1 MRSRSGPARRA
12 TPDPRHEARV
22 TGYDLWYWTGI
33 PGRGEFIRLALEA
46 GGIAYRDCAREEG
59 DAAMLADMARRG
71 QPQPFAPPYLVAGE
85 LCIAQ
90 TANIL
95 LFLGDRHLGPAD
107 EAGRHA
113 AQTLQLS
120 VADMVA
126 EAHNVH
132 HPVASGLYYRD
143 QMPEAAR
150 AAKAFREARMPKY
163 LGWFERVLVGGGG
176 PWLLGR
182 AWTYADLSLFQ
193 LLEGLAYA
201 FPKRMATLASDIPL
215 TLALRERVRALPELA
230 AYLHSARRL
239 PFNEDGLF
247 RHYPELDAK

>member
-1 MRSRSGPARRA
+1 M
-12 TPDPRHEARV
+12 T
-22 TGYDLWYWTGI
+22 YDLWYWTGI
-33 PGRGEFIRLALEA
+33 PGRGEFVRLALEA
-46 GGIAYRDCAREEG
+46 GSIPYRDRARDEG
-59 DAAMLADMARRG
+59 DAAMIADMARRTNLA
-71 QPQPFAPPYLVAGE
+71 PFAPPYLVAGE

-95 LFLGDRHLGPAD
+95 LFLGDRHLGPRD

-113 AQTLQLS
+113 AQTLQLT
-120 VADMVA
+120 VADMVV

-143 QMPEAAR
+143 QQPEAAR
-150 AAKAFREARMPKY
+150 AAEAFREARMPKY
-163 LGWFERVLVGGGG
+163 FAYFERVLESGG
-176 PWLLGR
+176 PWLLGD

-201 FPKRMATLASDIPL
+201 FPKRMATLAADIPRV
-215 TLALRERVRALPELA
+215 AAVRERVRLLPELA
-230 AYLHSARRL
+230 DYLHSERRL

-247 RHYPELDAK
+247 RHYPELDAP